1 MHRILLIVTI
11 LVSVS
16 TALVGPITFFGLL
29 VANLAYMIAGSSK
42 HRIVLP
48 IAVLL
53 AILCIVGGQ
62 TILERVFSFNT
73 ALSVIIE
80 FLGGLVFIILLVRG
94 NAR

>member
-1 MHRILLIVTI
+1 
-11 LVSVS
+11 
-16 TALVGPITFFGLL
+16 
-29 VANLAYMIAGSSK
+29 
-42 HRIVLP
+42 
-48 IAVLL
+48 L

-62 TILERVFSFNT
+62 TVLERVFAFNT